1 MSEEEKKVIEEI
13 NKRLKNTPS
22 GFNENYIN
30 DMKYLLNLIAKQQ
43 KEIEELH
50 TEINERIK
58 LKIENEQLVDT
69 QFIPKQKVKDKI
81 EEILNNNEYRIVFEG
96 DAEFPDEATT
106 IKAQEYI
113 KLDVLQEL
121 LEGRK

>member
-81 EEILNNNEYRIVFEG
+81 EELKEKIKYEKNEKVIIWLHKQIRILE
-96 DAEFPDEATT
+96 
-106 IKAQEYI
+106 
-113 KLDVLQEL
+113 EL
-121 LEGRK
+121 LEERS

>member
-81 EEILNNNEYRIVFEG
+81 EEYKNMLKTCNKAKDIDR
-96 DAEFPDEATT
+96 
-106 IKAQEYI
+106 IKAINERI
-113 KLDVLQEL
+113 SELQEL
-121 LEGRK
+121 LEGN

>member
-30 DMKYLLNLIAKQQ
+30 DMKYLLNLIEKLQ
-43 KEIEELH
+43 KENKELKESN
-50 TEINERIK
+50 EILNDAYWNECI
-58 LKIENEQLVDT
+58 T
-69 QFIPKQKVKDKI
+69 KQTIKDKI